1 MSRPRWPGSSGWSPK
16 RRRRRRARALAD
28 RAATFLFYFAL
39 GAGVLT
45 FEAWSLLGSVDEAV
59 TVLVIACPHAL
70 GLAIP
75 LVIAISTERAAR
87 AGVLVKDRLAR
98 ERMRTGVQPG
108 RGPLAV
114 GVLAFA
120 GVVLSPAAAAVMM
133 SASTVVEAANAQ
145 LLRRLDLDPARL
157 ELRCARAGR
166 GVRLYPCTRHRSEA
180 SC

>member
-1 MSRPRWPGSSGWSPK
+1 VSRPRWPGSSGWSPK

-114 GVLAFA
+114 GVLAFGRCRA
-120 GVVLSPAAAAVMM
+120 VPGRGRRDDVGVHRRRGGQRAAAA
-133 SASTVVEAANAQ
+133 
-145 LLRRLDLDPARL
+145 P
-157 ELRCARAGR
+157 
-166 GVRLYPCTRHRSEA
+166 P
-180 SC
+180 